1 MKRATE
7 LKNKARREFR
17 RFGPGSST
25 AVSST
30 AVSSTAVSST
40 AVSSTLVSSNPVSSN
55 SVLSTIKFFDSMQK
69 YKNNV
74 LPLALPKPSS
84 HA

>member
-25 AVSST
+25 AISST
-30 AVSSTAVSST
+30 AV
-40 AVSSTLVSSNPVSSN
+40 
-55 SVLSTIKFFDSMQK
+55 LSILILFRLILFCLPLSFFDSMQK